1 MSEELRGR
9 LYASYVS
16 GGQARAPASLAD
28 IESRA
33 PYLRRLVSRHFPTER
48 DASVLDL
55 GCGSGALLHVAR
67 EAGFRN
73 LRGVDTSAEQVE
85 AAARLG
91 IRGVEH
97 GDLFEAV
104 AALAEASED
113 VIVAFDVMEHLEK
126 RQLLRFVDGVHRA
139 LKPGG
144 RLLVHVPNAE
154 SPFFGAVR
162 YGDLTH
168 ELAFTG
174 DSLSQLLRASGFR
187 EVHCLEDQP
196 VVHGARSAVRLVL
209 WKAIR
214 TLLRLAVAAETGS
227 AGRAAIFTRNLLA
240 VAVR

>member
-1 MSEELRGR
+1 MSEELRAR

-16 GGQARAPASLAD
+16 GGQARAPASIGEL
-28 IESRA
+28 ESRA
-33 PYLRRLVSRHFPTER
+33 PYLRRLVSRHFPPER

-67 EAGFRN
+67 EAGFRR
-73 LRGVDTSAEQVE
+73 LRGVDTSAEQVD

-91 IRGVEH
+91 IAGVEQ
-97 GDLFEAV
+97 GDLLEVV

-126 RQLLRFVDGVHRA
+126 GQLLRFVDGAHRA

-174 DSLSQLLRASGFR
+174 ESLSQLLRAAGFR
-187 EVHCLEDQP
+187 EVRCFEDQP
-196 VVHGARSAVRLVL
+196 VVHGVRSAVRLVL

-227 AGRAAIFTRNLLA
+227 AGRGAIFTRNLLA